1 MESLRQAYF
10 GIHFPDDFFRFQ
22 DFVSVL
28 KAEHGVDINNS
39 AMQIRL
45 GDAFKA
51 FEPGVDI
58 ETLNPAVT
66 SRYPNDPPEFFT
78 MIHGPSDGLHWGYYF
93 EDPQEPEYFV
103 ASYFHSEPIE
113 FSVDGQNLFEAVR
126 RFLEQGYE
134 DKKDY
139 LEVFGDDDYRR
150 EIAELDLIRGVL
162 QKYATQERAE
172 TGRAYVE
179 TYDFVRSA
187 TAPTRDRIGVFIERS
202 LYRPLPG
209 AEQFLD
215 PNFTP
220 TPEEVERF
228 TRDAAALLREGFPG
242 AALKLGKDLW
252 CYEQYKAESFRA
264 LETAYRALGR
274 SISLKILNI
283 AKEQH
288 ANA

>member
-1 MESLRQAYF
+1 MEPISQAYF
-10 GIHFPDDFFRFQ
+10 GIHFPDCFFRFQ
-22 DFVSVL
+22 DFVTAL
-28 KAEHGVDINNS
+28 GKEHGVDINNC
-39 AMQIRL
+39 ALQIRL
-45 GDAFKA
+45 GDAFKV
-51 FEPGVDI
+51 FEPGADI
-58 ETLNPAVT
+58 EALNPAVS

-126 RFLEQGYE
+126 RFLEQSCE

-139 LEVFGDDDYRR
+139 LEIDGEDVYRKAV
-150 EIAELDLIRGVL
+150 AELDLIRDVL
-162 QKYATQERAE
+162 RRYATREREE

-187 TAPTRDRIGVFIERS
+187 TAPTRDHIGVFIERD

-209 AEQFLD
+209 AEQFLNPD
-215 PNFTP
+215 FTP
-220 TPEEVERF
+220 APEQVERF
-228 TRDAAALLREGFPG
+228 LGEAAALLKDGFPG

-252 CYEQYKAESFRA
+252 CYEQYRPQSFRA

-274 SISLKILNI
+274 STSLKLLNV
-283 AKEQH
+283 AKEQY
-288 ANA
+288 NP